1 MHKLTV
7 FFLIMLG
14 LQVAIRAWLA
24 ERQLAA
30 VQAHRGTVPP
40 AFAEAVPL
48 ADHMRAA
55 DYTASKLRFGRLEL
69 AVETLLLLAITLG
82 GGFNRIDQGLGH
94 WHLPIL
100 WHGVAC
106 LIALTFAMSII
117 GLPLSAYATF
127 KIEAHFGFNRT
138 TLRLFVTDT
147 VHAALLT
154 LALGIPLLAALLAL
168 MGAMGSLWWLYAW
181 GVWVA
186 FTLTISF
193 AWPRFIAPLFNQ
205 FKPLEP
211 GALHDVVEAV
221 MQRCGFAADGVFIM
235 DGSRRSAHGN
245 AYFTG
250 IGRHKRIVL
259 FDTLVERLTPPEVEA
274 VLAHELGHFRL
285 HHVRTRLFVTFALAL
300 VGFALL
306 GYAAG
311 QAEFYTAFGVSA
323 QSTSAALALFAL
335 VIPVFTFVL
344 GPIASYF
351 SRRDEYAADRFAVS
365 HSSGAALATA
375 LVKLYR
381 DNASTLT
388 PDAWY
393 SAWNN
398 SHPPATDRIRALAN
412 HA

>member
-1 MHKLTV
+1 MHKLTI
-7 FFLIMLG
+7 FFLIMLA
-14 LQVAIRAWLA
+14 LQVTIRAWLA
-24 ERQLAA
+24 QRQLMA
-30 VQAHRGTVPP
+30 VQAHRRAVPP
-40 AFAEAVPL
+40 AFAEAVSL

-55 DYTASKLRFGRLEL
+55 DYTASKLTFGRLEL
-69 AVETLLLLAITLG
+69 AVETLLLLGITLG
-82 GGFNRIDQGLGH
+82 GGFNLIDQGLRH
-94 WHLPIL
+94 WHLPPL

-106 LIALTFAMSII
+106 LICLAFGMSLV

-138 TLRLFVTDT
+138 TLRIFVTDT
-147 VHAALLT
+147 VQAALLT
-154 LALGIPLLAALLAL
+154 LALGIPLLGVLLAL

-181 GVWVA
+181 AAWVL
-186 FTLTISF
+186 FTVAISF

-211 GALHDVVEAV
+211 GALRDVVEAV

-259 FDTLVERLTPPEVEA
+259 FDTLVDRLTPLEVEA

-285 HHVRTRLFVTFALAL
+285 HHVRIRLLVTFALSFF
-300 VGFALL
+300 GFALL

-311 QAEFYTAFGVSA
+311 QAEFYTALGVSTK
-323 QSTSAALALFAL
+323 STSAALALFVL
-335 VIPVFTFVL
+335 VIPVFTFIL
-344 GPIASYF
+344 EPIASYF

-365 HSSGAALATA
+365 HSSGAALARA

-393 SAWNN
+393 CAWNN
-398 SHPPATDRIRALAN
+398 SHPRATDRIRALGN